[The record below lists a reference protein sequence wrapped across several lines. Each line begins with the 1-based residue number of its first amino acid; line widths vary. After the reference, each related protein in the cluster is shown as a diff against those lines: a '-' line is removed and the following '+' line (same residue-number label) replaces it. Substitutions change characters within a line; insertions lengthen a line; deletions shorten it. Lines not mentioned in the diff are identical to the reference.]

1 MKKRILSVLT
11 ALALVLT
18 WLPSAAIAAES
29 GAAPDSMGI
38 ERGYREEHVSV
49 PDAEDLPSNDELFAG
64 YVDMLFYGDIFDE
77 DMGLFS
83 TGSETAGSK
92 LTGNLLTA
100 YNSLVSEIQK
110 ILNGTSESTV
120 FTVSVGGIDKA
131 GLNTLIKA
139 LLVDHPYEL
148 FWYDKTAGVSTS
160 SDSTQ
165 TTFSMYVSANY
176 AKENQIKTTTVDK
189 AKVSAA
195 VAAKTN
201 ADAIVAEAANKSS
214 AYEKLKFFNDKICE
228 LVDYNY
234 DALESDPPYGDPWQM
249 IYVFDKDP
257 STKVVCEGYSKAFQY
272 LCDRAFSNGAVQ
284 CYTVTGYMA
293 ATGNA
298 SGQGPHMWNVVT
310 IDNANYLVDVT
321 NCDEKGTDGATTGPV
336 LLCPVFGRFHR
347 RGYRSYLWR

>member
-120 FTVSVGGIDKA
+120 FTVSVGGIDKI
-131 GLNTLIKA
+131 G
-139 LLVDHPYEL
+139 
-148 FWYDKTAGVSTS
+148 
-160 SDSTQ
+160 
-165 TTFSMYVSANY
+165 
-176 AKENQIKTTTVDK
+176 
-189 AKVSAA
+189 
-195 VAAKTN
+195 
-201 ADAIVAEAANKSS
+201 
-214 AYEKLKFFNDKICE
+214 
-228 LVDYNY
+228 
-234 DALESDPPYGDPWQM
+234 
-249 IYVFDKDP
+249 
-257 STKVVCEGYSKAFQY
+257 
-272 LCDRAFSNGAVQ
+272 RAHV
-284 CYTVTGYMA
+284 
-293 ATGNA
+293 
-298 SGQGPHMWNVVT
+298 
-310 IDNANYLVDVT
+310 
-321 NCDEKGTDGATTGPV
+321 
-336 LLCPVFGRFHR
+336 
-347 RGYRSYLWR
+347 